1 MQCFIVNMMI
11 LEVCRTLFNSYVL
24 IQIISNIGDLAS
36 RATFLSVQFMQVLL
50 SMDVHEYERSIA
62 HNFVLT
68 LSGPRYY
75 NILVK

>member
-11 LEVCRTLFNSYVL
+11 LKICRTLFNSYVL
-24 IQIISNIGDLAS
+24 IQMISNIGDLVS
-36 RATFLSVQFMQVLL
+36 RATFLIAQFMQVLL

-68 LSGPRYY
+68 LSGARYF